1 MRQNDYSL
9 IHLGSRLQES
19 DLGLSGSILDGRNRN
34 QDHPGFLIIW
44 LEHLASKSKI
54 SCRVQPH
61 RKQLSYCGIALPS
74 AGAALPPAGAT
85 LPPAGAALPP
95 VGAAVPSVED
105 YPPSFRGYSP
115 SCRGCCTS
123 CRGLSSLLKGLPAF
137 LQGATVPPLGAVLPP
152 AGVALPPAGDY
163 PRSYGG
169 CPLTVNL
176 TRLL

>member
-44 LEHLASKSKI
+44 LEHLASKSKPI

-61 RKQLSYCGIALPS
+61 RKQLSYCGIALP
-74 AGAALPPAGAT
+74 L
-85 LPPAGAALPP
+85 AGAALPP

-137 LQGATVPPLGAVLPP
+137 LQGATVPPMGAVLPL